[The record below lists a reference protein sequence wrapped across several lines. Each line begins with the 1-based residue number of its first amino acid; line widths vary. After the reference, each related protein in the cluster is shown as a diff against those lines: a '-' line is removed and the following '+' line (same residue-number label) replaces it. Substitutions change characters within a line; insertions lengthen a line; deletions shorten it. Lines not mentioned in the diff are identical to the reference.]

1 MAYTFSFWPIIKR
14 VYRFSW
20 WQTTVKLGG
29 VFQLIHFNYV
39 RWKNFL
45 STGNNF
51 TEIQLDRNST
61 TLIIG
66 ENGAGKSTILDAIC
80 FGLFGK
86 PFRNIKKGQLLN
98 SVNESNCVV
107 EVEFKVGGKDVKV
120 IRGIKPNK
128 FEIYINGKMYNQDAN
143 ARDYQKYLEQQIL
156 KLNYRSFTQVVILG
170 SSTFV
175 PFMQLKA
182 RHRREVVEEI
192 LDIQIFS
199 LMNMILKQ
207 RLKTIEADYRELDYK
222 QSLTSEKLKLKR
234 KYIQDLQDNR
244 RKLIEEKTLLVSIN
258 EEEVF
263 KKKRK
268 IADLQDDIESM
279 HEKISNSTKITN
291 QFDKL
296 NDLNS
301 QLKTKH
307 KSHKKLVKFFEE
319 NEDCPVCQQ
328 HIDEVYKDTMISREN
343 EKSDKLTVGIKE
355 LADKLEA
362 TKVKIS
368 VINEV
373 NQNIQSNNVE
383 IAKENSS
390 IGELEKFNATLQTEV
405 KQLEEG
411 HVDQGDHEQVESLN
425 EEFKMVSDEKE
436 KLREEKVYAE
446 AARSMLTDQGI
457 KTKIIKQYLPI
468 MNKLINTYLSSMEFY
483 VNFTLDENFDETIK
497 SRYRDDFT
505 YASFSEGE
513 KMRIDLALLFTWRA
527 VAKMKNSTN
536 TNLLILDEIF
546 DSSLD
551 GTGTDEFLKILNTLG
566 DENVFV
572 ISHKQDALADK
583 FRSTVKFEKIKNFSH
598 ISE

>member
-1 MAYTFSFWPIIKR
+1 MIIFK
-14 VYRFSW
+14 
-20 WQTTVKLGG
+20 T
-29 VFQLIHFNYV
+29 V

-51 TEIQLDRNST
+51 TEIELNKDST
-61 TLIIG
+61 NLIIG
-66 ENGAGKSTILDAIC
+66 ENGAGKSTILDALC

-86 PFRNIKKGQLLN
+86 AFRNINKTQL
-98 SVNESNCVV
+98 VNTVNGSAALV
-107 EVEFKVGGKDVKV
+107 EVEFSIGSKNIKV
-120 IRGIKPNK
+120 IRGIKPNV

-199 LMNMILKQ
+199 LMNMLLKQ
-207 RLKTIEADYRELDYK
+207 RLKTIDEDYREIDYK
-222 QSLTSEKLKLKR
+222 YNLAEQKVILKERYIEDLKENKR
-234 KYIQDLQDNR
+234 KL
-244 RKLIEEKTLLVSIN
+244 LTEKTFLISGN
-258 EEEVF
+258 EEEIF

-268 IADLQDDIESM
+268 ISDLQNDIESM
-279 HEKISNSTKITN
+279 HEKISNASKVETRYN
-291 QFDKL
+291 KL
-296 NDLNS
+296 KDLQS
-301 QLKTKH
+301 QLKEKH
-307 KSHKKLVKFFEE
+307 RSHSRLIGFFEK
-319 NEDCPVCQQ
+319 NEDCPTCQQ
-328 HIDEVYKDTMISREN
+328 HIDEVHKVTMISKETAKS
-343 EKSDKLTVGIKE
+343 EKIVSGMKE
-355 LADKLEA
+355 LVDDLNTTE
-362 TKVKIS
+362 TKINI
-368 VINEV
+368 INEV
-373 NQNIQSNNVE
+373 NKNIQSHNVE

-390 IGELEKFNATLQTEV
+390 MEELIKFNAKLKSEIDHLETGNVEDNDIKEV
-405 KQLEEG
+405 EELK
-411 HVDQGDHEQVESLN
+411 VSLDDLMKAKSN
-425 EEFKMVSDEKE
+425 
-436 KLREEKVYAE
+436 LREEKTYAE
-446 AARSMLTDQGI
+446 ASRSMLTDAGI

-468 MNKLINTYLSSMEFY
+468 MNKLINTYLTSMEFY
-483 VNFTLDENFDETIK
+483 VNFTLDESFEETIK
-497 SRYRDDFT
+497 SRYRDDFSYT
-505 YASFSEGE
+505 SFSEGE

-572 ISHKQDALADK
+572 ISHKQDQLVDK
-583 FRSTVKFEKIKNFSH
+583 FRNTIRFEKIKNFSH